1 MSSAYQNHLSNCEF
15 QLERIQ
21 VNWRLIQK
29 EKLNNQG
36 ITAVQDEAL
45 MQLDFMRIIL
55 FWCAIIVMGA
65 SLL

>member
-1 MSSAYQNHLSNCEF
+1 MSSPYQNNLSNCEY
-15 QLERIQ
+15 QLETIQ
-21 VNWRLIQK
+21 VNWRLTQK
-29 EKLNNQG
+29 AKLNSQG

-55 FWCAIIVMGA
+55 FWYAIIVMGA

>member
-1 MSSAYQNHLSNCEF
+1 MSSAYQNNLSNCEY
-15 QLERIQ
+15 QLETIQ
-21 VNWRLIQK
+21 ANWRLTQK
-29 EKLNNQG
+29 AKINSQG